1 MSQKDPF
8 RLLAPCQLGKRRRD
22 KGALLAPPGRELAAC
37 ANEPEGS
44 FDLIGTV
51 PISPKD
57 PFRLLAPCQL
67 GKRRRDKGA
76 LLAPAGREFAAC
88 ANEPEGSFDLIGTV
102 PISPKDPFRLL
113 APCQLGKR
121 RRDKGALLAPAGREF
136 AACAN
141 KPEGSF
147 DVIGTGSYSAVGI
160 PAPDAVPTLGSSGLS
175 SP

>member
-88 ANEPEGSFDLIGTV
+88 AN
-102 PISPKDPFRLL
+102 
-113 APCQLGKR
+113 
-121 RRDKGALLAPAGREF
+121 
-136 AACAN
+136 

-147 DVIGTGSYSAVGI
+147 DVTGERHSRLRPLSNYQRSVLRSGRISSSRVTVHVGAVPSTRGI
-160 PAPDAVPTLGSSGLS
+160 PLRSNHTTGMPAAFAPATSLAGESPTKT
-175 SP
+175 